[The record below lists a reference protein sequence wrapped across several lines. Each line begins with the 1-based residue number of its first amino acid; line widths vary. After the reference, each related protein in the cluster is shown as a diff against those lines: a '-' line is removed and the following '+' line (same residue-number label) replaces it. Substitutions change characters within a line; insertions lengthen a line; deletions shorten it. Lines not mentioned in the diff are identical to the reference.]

1 MADTFFYDTL
11 KKRAERW
18 MAEGHKLPAVSENWN
33 GETTV
38 LTEGQDEDEGH
49 FFQIKTMQ
57 HNGWIAVTTYYEN
70 GVVKETVRKGDRQ

>member
-11 KKRAERW
+11 KKRTERW
-18 MAEGHKLPAVSENWN
+18 QADGNTLPAISENWN

-49 FFQIKTMQ
+49 FFQIKTM
-57 HNGWIAVTTYYEN
+57 
-70 GVVKETVRKGDRQ
+70 